1 MSDMNNTI
9 HDCLYD
15 VMGSVPNEELMA
27 KVIKLLPSE
36 ILLVAEQWGGY
47 DTLFRDKVFVWIRD
61 NKELL
66 GGELCGTK

>member
-15 VMGSVPNEELMA
+15 EMGSVPNEELMK

-36 ILLVAEQWGGY
+36 ILLLAEQWGPY
-47 DTLFRDKVFVWIRD
+47 DTEFRDKVSVWIRN

-66 GGELCGTK
+66 EGELCGIK